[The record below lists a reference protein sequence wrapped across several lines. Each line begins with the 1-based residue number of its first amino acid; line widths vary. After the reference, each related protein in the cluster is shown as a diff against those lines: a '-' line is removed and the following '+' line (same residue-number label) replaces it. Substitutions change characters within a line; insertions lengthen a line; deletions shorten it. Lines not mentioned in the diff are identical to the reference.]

1 MIITSFHHKDTTK
14 QNLFLHQNY
23 QNKVT
28 NIKILNIGWRKENS
42 VFNQLISLV
51 GSKCL
56 RDWALAYL

>member
-1 MIITSFHHKDTTK
+1 MIVTSFHLKDTTK

>member
-1 MIITSFHHKDTTK
+1 MIITSFHLKDITK

-28 NIKILNIGWRKENS
+28 NIKIMNIGWRKENS
-42 VFNQLISLV
+42 IFNQLISLL
-51 GSKCL
+51 GSECL